1 MPESVKSAHR
11 AEGFKPSNAART
23 HQRRPSRASDDAPR
37 PARRAPDARRR
48 LRPTPTRRADATAA
62 PRDAAARPG
71 STRPAPGPR
80 PRPMGDSARRA
91 GVAGGTL
98 IGGAAQTLGGIS
110 GSGWR
115 LPVAVLGMGACVFGS
130 ICVTMEVCGG

>member
-1 MPESVKSAHR
+1 MPKYLKSAPR
-11 AEGFKPSNAART
+11 AEGCKPSNAART
-23 HQRRPSRASDDAPR
+23 PQRRPSRASTDAPR
-37 PARRAPDARRR
+37 PARRAP
-48 LRPTPTRRADATAA
+48 AA

-71 STRPAPGPR
+71 STRPAPGTR

-98 IGGAAQTLGGIS
+98 IGGAAQTLCGIS

-115 LPVAVLGMGACVFGS
+115 LPVAVWGMGACVFGS
-130 ICVTMEVCGG
+130 ICVTREVCGG

>member
-1 MPESVKSAHR
+1 MPQYLKSAPR
-11 AEGFKPSNAART
+11 AEGCKPSNAART
-23 HQRRPSRASDDAPR
+23 PQ
-37 PARRAPDARRR
+37 RR
-48 LRPTPTRRADATAA
+48 LRPTPTPTPTRRADATAA

-71 STRPAPGPR
+71 STRPAPGTR

-98 IGGAAQTLGGIS
+98 IGGAAQTLCGIS

-115 LPVAVLGMGACVFGS
+115 LPVAVWGMGACVFGS
-130 ICVTMEVCGG
+130 ICVTREVCGG